1 MSLSALPPVMPGLV
15 VGVAVGSLE
24 SPTTA
29 MVLLWLLV
37 GLAAAWDIAQRR
49 IPNALVATGLVL
61 GVGTEAWSGGFAGL
75 GLSLLGAAVA
85 LGVLIVP
92 FALRRLGG
100 GDVKLAM
107 VCGAFLGWRGA
118 LHVILLGAVVHGA
131 IAMATLA
138 WKRVAPALGRPEPD
152 LDTLPHAVGYAVA
165 AILYSVGI
173 AHLF

>member
-1 MSLSALPPVMPGLV
+1 VTLPLTVA
-15 VGVAVGSLE
+15 VAVGPAQN
-24 SPTTA
+24 PTAA
-29 MVLLWLLV
+29 MVSLWLIV

-49 IPNALVATGLVL
+49 IPNGLILIGLVL
-61 GVGTEAWSGGFAGL
+61 GAAMEARSGGLVGL
-75 GLSLLGAAVA
+75 GLSALGAFVA

-118 LHVILLGAVVHGA
+118 LHVILIGAIVHGG
-131 IAMATLA
+131 IALATLL
-138 WKRVAPALGRPEPD
+138 WKRAAPALGRPEPD

-165 AILYSVGI
+165 ATLYSVGI